1 MPLKFIRYASF
12 NAGRKRVSIVGS
24 GPSGFYTAYHLL
36 TKSSVPLHI
45 TMWEKLPVPFGLS
58 RYGIAPDH
66 PEVKNCEDTF
76 MRCAEEFSQPGQ
88 KHQFDFVGGIT
99 IGDKILLS
107 DLLHKE
113 DAVILS
119 YGCAGDKKL
128 GIPGENDTK
137 GVFSSREFVNWYN
150 GHPDYA
156 MDPKFTDF
164 DWSQV
169 KKVGIIGNGNV
180 ALDLTRVLIS
190 NSVGGLWGPT
200 DISPVAL
207 NCLTKAPV
215 RDVKLIARRDFNHSK
230 FTNKELRELWELEK
244 YGIHGKIDPKY
255 FQADMYDLATI
266 KDRAFKRRV
275 EMCSE
280 YLKPF
285 DQRTKKNYKKFVPP
299 LISASDSKIWELD
312 YLKSPLKIN
321 CDDGGKIKSLTLCR
335 NNITEDNR
343 VIALKDEKITYDL
356 ELLITSL
363 GYSGKPLPEFS
374 KLGVQFQKDHIAN
387 EAGRVLDVEGS
398 VYPKLYASGWIRK
411 GSEGVIA
418 STMMDAFNVADIVI
432 NDLSA
437 KSATLNNNVSTA
449 TTETFDLSGIRHTTW
464 RDWKRINESE
474 LKLGKIQNKARVKYL
489 KSEDMLSYSKIN

>member
-1 MPLKFIRYASF
+1 MPLRLIRYASF
-12 NAGRKRVSIVGS
+12 NAGRKKVSIVGS

-66 PEVKNCEDTF
+66 PEVKKCEDTF
-76 MRCAEEFSQPGQ
+76 TRCAEEFSQPGQ
-88 KHQFDFVGGIT
+88 KHRFDFVGGVT

-107 DLLHKE
+107 ELLHKE

-119 YGCAGDKKL
+119 YGCTGDKKL

-137 GVFSSREFVNWYN
+137 GVYSSREFVNWYN
-150 GHPDYA
+150 GHPDFA

-190 NSVGGLWGPT
+190 NRVEALWGPT

-207 NCLTKAPV
+207 TCLMKAPV
-215 RDVKLIARRDFNHSK
+215 KNVKLIARRDFYHSK
-230 FTNKELRELWELEK
+230 FTNKELRELWEMEK
-244 YGIHGKIDPKY
+244 YGIHGKIDPQY
-255 FQADMYDLATI
+255 FRADMYDLNSI
-266 KDRAFKRRV
+266 DDRAFKRRV

-280 YLKPF
+280 YLKPY

-299 LISASDSKIWELD
+299 PITASDSKTWELD
-312 YLKSPLKIN
+312 YLKSPLRIN
-321 CDDGGKIKSLTLCR
+321 SDDAGKIKSLTLCK
-335 NNITEDNR
+335 NEITDDNK
-343 VIALKDEKITYDL
+343 VIPLKDEKITYELD
-356 ELLITSL
+356 LLITSL
-363 GYSGKPLPEFS
+363 GYAGKPLAEFS
-374 KLGVQFQKDHIAN
+374 KLGVQFQKGHIAN
-387 EAGRVLDVEGS
+387 DAGRVLNVKGTIF
-398 VYPKLYASGWIRK
+398 PKLYASGWIRK

-418 STMMDAFNVADIVI
+418 STMMDAFSVADIVI

-437 KSATLNNNVSTA
+437 NAATVNTSTSTGTA
-449 TTETFDLSGIRHTTW
+449 GTFDLSGIRHTTW

-474 LKLGKIQNKARVKYL
+474 LKLGEIENKARVKYL
-489 KSEDMLSYSKIN
+489 KNEDMLSYTETN